1 MINYRA
7 RQNKVTTRVRKY
19 DNFNLLKLPV
29 QEDQLSRSTEKH
41 TDPDDIPN
49 LKKTQTSFKI
59 GDLLGGWRQ
68 GAVGRKRV
76 R

>member
-1 MINYRA
+1 MINYR
-7 RQNKVTTRVRKY
+7 VITRVKKNG
-19 DNFNLLKLPV
+19 NFNLHTLPV
-29 QEDQLSRSTEKH
+29 QEDQLPRSTEKH

-68 GAVGRKRV
+68 GAVRRKRV